1 MKSLDRNQFLK
12 PVVETRIL
20 EKRLLSRGSFEK
32 MLQMQEFRRIR
43 SLLIGAG
50 YSLLFA
56 EDATEAQVP
65 ALLNECMADFLD
77 EILRISPPVA
87 TEYLDLL
94 FLEYDIH
101 NIQAALMRRQEGAR
115 ASNRPISLPRDRAA
129 RYAALLDGT
138 AEGDDAYARL
148 LWGAQREYQKSPRAA
163 QQWLDREYFNR
174 LAAVAA
180 SSGIPLFME
189 YIKAK
194 ADFYNILLLL
204 RLRRMQASSP
214 GLAGAGAL
222 GLYRE
227 LLAGGGA
234 IDREFLGDLFP
245 LRPEEMARKLD
256 QTPYRRTLTVGVDL
270 FGYGMETF
278 LLEKDMDDYL
288 SRLVRASRHTAIG
301 PEPLFG
307 YLYGRRMEIIN
318 LRLLFAVR
326 LQGLPEQAAR
336 ERLRETYV

>member
-1 MKSLDRNQFLK
+1 
-12 PVVETRIL
+12 
-20 EKRLLSRGSFEK
+20 
-32 MLQMQEFRRIR
+32 MLTPGFY
-43 SLLIGAG
+43 G
-50 YSLLFA
+50 
-56 EDATEAQVP
+56 
-65 ALLNECMADFLD
+65 
-77 EILRISPPVA
+77 
-87 TEYLDLL
+87 
-94 FLEYDIH
+94 
-101 NIQAALMRRQEGAR
+101 GAR
-115 ASNRPISLPRDRAA
+115 
-129 RYAALLDGT
+129 
-138 AEGDDAYARL
+138 
-148 LWGAQREYQKSPRAA
+148 QEYQKSPRAA

-180 SSGIPLFME
+180 ASAIPLFVE
-189 YIKAK
+189 YARAK

-214 GLAGAGAL
+214 GLAGADAL

-234 IDREFLGDLFP
+234 IERDFLGDLFP
-245 LRPEEMARKLD
+245 LGPEEMARKLD
-256 QTPYRRTLTVGVDL
+256 QTPYRRALSAGAER
-270 FGYGMETF
+270 FGYGMETA

-288 SRLVRASRHTAIG
+288 TRLVRASRHTAIG

-307 YLYGRRMEIIN
+307 YLHGRRMELIN